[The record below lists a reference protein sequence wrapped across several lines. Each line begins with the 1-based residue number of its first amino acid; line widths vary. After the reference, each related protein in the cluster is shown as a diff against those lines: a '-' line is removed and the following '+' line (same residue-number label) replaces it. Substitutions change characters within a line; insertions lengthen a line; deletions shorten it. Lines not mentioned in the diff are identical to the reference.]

1 MTVKK
6 LKLSLLFFSFKFQ
19 HNTKVHTANKTVEV
33 QKKQSRTDKHNMC
46 GISAIVSKKQG
57 VFNFLFGCLEKL
69 QNRGY
74 DSAGICG
81 ISSTKKI
88 VIRKHASD
96 DASTA
101 LQKLKVDGEHAFN
114 TCSIGIAHTRW
125 ATHGEVN
132 DTNSHPHICYR
143 NKIALVHNGIIEN
156 YASIKQDLQS
166 KGVCFKSAT
175 DSEVVVNLISYL
187 NVKLPLPK
195 AIKRA
200 LEMLEGTW
208 AFAIISVDCD
218 KLYFTRHGS
227 PLLLAQTDDEIVVTS
242 ETAGLM
248 TKDQRYSK
256 YSNVVEDKL
265 YQMSANCTLDCETK
279 ELHYQATDV
288 SPYPYQH
295 WTLKEINEQVHLN
308 KTLVFGSRICSDG
321 TIRVGGLDDNYNSLV
336 KCKNIILLGCGTS
349 YHAGLIGQ
357 YFFRRYCPQ
366 LNAICLNAAEFDTDT
381 IQENKRMET
390 AVVMISQSG
399 ETRDLIKCLE
409 ICKAQDVLTI
419 GVVNVVESYIARET
433 TCGVYCHAGREVA
446 VASTKSFTA
455 QVLVLVMITLWFNSK
470 LDENNIHQR
479 KELVQSLE
487 DFMNKTEEILDMLQN
502 NVDYYNI
509 LRELDTPSMF
519 ILGPKGKDMAIA
531 LEGSLKIK
539 EIAYVHCEGTYT
551 GSLKHGPLALITNG
565 IPVLCLLSDKSDY
578 ASVCNAME
586 EIRCRNGK
594 PILIGNHECADIPI
608 PTNNEFGFLWN
619 NMALQVIAYKLSLR
633 KGINPDMPRNLA
645 KVVTV
650 G

>member
-1 MTVKK
+1 
-6 LKLSLLFFSFKFQ
+6 
-19 HNTKVHTANKTVEV
+19 
-33 QKKQSRTDKHNMC
+33 MC

-57 VFNFLFGCLEKL
+57 IFNFLFNCLEKL

-81 ISSTKKI
+81 ITTGKKMI
-88 VIRKHASD
+88 VRKHATD
-96 DASTA
+96 DATSA
-101 LQKLKVDGEHAFN
+101 LQKLKIDGEYAFD
-114 TCSIGIAHTRW
+114 TCSLGIAHTRW

-132 DTNSHPHICYR
+132 DVNSHPHICYR

-156 YASIKQDLQS
+156 YNSIKQDLQS

-175 DSEVVVNLISYL
+175 DSEVVVNLISYF
-187 NVKLPLPK
+187 NVKMPLAN
-195 AIKRA
+195 AIKKA

-218 KLYFTRHGS
+218 MLYFTRHGS
-227 PLLLAQTDDEIVVTS
+227 PLLLAQTDDEVVVTS
-242 ETAGLM
+242 EVAGLM
-248 TKDQRYSK
+248 TKDRKYSK
-256 YSNVVEDKL
+256 YVNVVEDKL
-265 YQMSANCTLDCETK
+265 YKMSASCKLDCELK

-288 SPYPYQH
+288 SPYPYEH
-295 WTLKEINEQVHLN
+295 WTLKEINEQSN
-308 KTLVFGSRICSDG
+308 IDRTLVFGGRVCLDG
-321 TIRVGGLDDNYNSLV
+321 TIRLGGLDEQYERLA
-336 KCKNIILLGCGTS
+336 KCKNILLLGCGTS
-349 YHAGLIGQ
+349 FHAGLVGQ
-357 YFFRRYCPQ
+357 TFLRKYCPQ
-366 LNAICLNAAEFDTDT
+366 LNSLCLNAAEFDVDT
-381 IQENKRMET
+381 VQECKRDET
-390 AVVMISQSG
+390 VVVMISQSG

-409 ICKAQDVLTI
+409 ICKAQNILTI

-455 QVLVLVMITLWFNSK
+455 QVLVLVMISLWFNSK
-470 LDENNIHQR
+470 FDGGNSYQRRNLIIALEQFMSETERVLDR
-479 KELVQSLE
+479 
-487 DFMNKTEEILDMLQN
+487 LQN
-502 NVDYYNI
+502 EVDYYNI
-509 LRELDTPSMF
+509 LKDLDASSMF

-531 LEGSLKIK
+531 LEGALKVK

-551 GSLKHGPLALITNG
+551 GSLKHGPLALITNNL
-565 IPVLCLLSDKSDY
+565 PVLCLLSDKTDY

-608 PTNNEFGFLWN
+608 ETNNELGFLWN
-619 NMALQVIAYKLSLR
+619 NMALQLIAYKLSIK

>member
-1 MTVKK
+1 
-6 LKLSLLFFSFKFQ
+6 
-19 HNTKVHTANKTVEV
+19 
-33 QKKQSRTDKHNMC
+33 MC

-74 DSAGICG
+74 DSAGISG
-81 ISSTKKI
+81 VTSTKKI
-88 VIRKHASD
+88 VIRKHATD
-96 DASTA
+96 DASSA
-101 LQKLKVDGEHAFN
+101 LQKLKVDGENAFN
-114 TCSIGIAHTRW
+114 SCSIGIAHTRW

-143 NKIALVHNGIIEN
+143 NRIALVHNGIIEN
-156 YASIKQDLQS
+156 YATIKQDLQS
-166 KGVCFKSAT
+166 KGVSFKSAT

-187 NVKLPLPK
+187 NVKLPLAK
-195 AIKRA
+195 AIKKA

-227 PLLLAQTDDEIVVTS
+227 SLLMAQTDDEIVVTS
-242 ETAGLM
+242 EIAGLM
-248 TKDQRYSK
+248 TKDQRYSR
-256 YSNVVEDKL
+256 YSNVIEDKL
-265 YQMSANCTLDCETK
+265 YQMSANYVLDCETK

-288 SPYPYQH
+288 SPFPYTH
-295 WTLKEINEQVHLN
+295 WTLKEINEQVNLN
-308 KTLVFGSRICSDG
+308 KTLVFDGRVCLDG
-321 TIRVGGLDDNYNSLV
+321 TIRLGGLDENQDALM
-336 KCKNIILLGCGTS
+336 KCKNVILLGCGTS

-357 YFFRRYCPQ
+357 HFLRKYCPQ

-381 IQENKRMET
+381 IQECKRKET

-409 ICKAQDVLTI
+409 ICKAQNVITI

-455 QVLVLVMITLWFNSK
+455 QTLVLIMITLWFNSK
-470 LDENNIHQR
+470 LDAENTYQR
-479 KELVQSLE
+479 KTLVLALE
-487 DFMNKTEEILDMLQN
+487 KFMQETEKVLDRLQHK
-502 NVDYYNI
+502 VDYYNM
-509 LRELDTPSMF
+509 LKQLETASSMF

-531 LEGSLKIK
+531 LESALKIK
-539 EIAYVHCEGTYT
+539 EISYIHCEGTYT

-565 IPVLCLLSDKSDY
+565 LPVLCLLSDKTDY

-608 PTNNEFGFLWN
+608 ETNNEFGFLWN
-619 NMALQVIAYKLSLR
+619 NMALQLIAYKLSVR

>member
-1 MTVKK
+1 
-6 LKLSLLFFSFKFQ
+6 
-19 HNTKVHTANKTVEV
+19 
-33 QKKQSRTDKHNMC
+33 MC
-46 GISAIVSKKQG
+46 GISAIITKKQG

-81 ISSTKKI
+81 TSTTKKL

-96 DASTA
+96 DTSTA
-101 LQKLKVDGEHAFN
+101 LQKLKVDGENAFN
-114 TCSIGIAHTRW
+114 NCSIGIAHTRW

-156 YASIKQDLQS
+156 YATIKQDLQS
-166 KGVCFKSAT
+166 KGISFKSAT

-187 NVKLPLPK
+187 NVKLPLAK
-195 AIKRA
+195 AIKKA

-218 KLYFTRHGS
+218 MLYFTRHGS
-227 PLLLAQTDDEIVVTS
+227 SLIMAQTDDEIVVTS
-242 ETAGLM
+242 EIAGLM
-248 TKDQRYSK
+248 TKDQRYSR

-265 YQMSANCTLDCETK
+265 YQMSANSVLDCETK
-279 ELHYQATDV
+279 ELNYQMTDV
-288 SPYPYQH
+288 SPFPYTH
-295 WTLKEINEQVHLN
+295 WTLKEINEQVNLN
-308 KTLVFGSRICSDG
+308 KTLVFGGRVCIDG
-321 TIRVGGLDDNYNSLV
+321 TIRLGGLDEQHDVLS

-357 YFFRRYCPQ
+357 HFLRKYCPQ
-366 LNAICLNAAEFDTDT
+366 LYTICLNAAEFDVDT
-381 IQENKRMET
+381 IQECRRKET

-409 ICKAQDVLTI
+409 ICKAQNVITI

-455 QVLVLVMITLWFNSK
+455 QTLVLVMITLWFNSK
-470 LDENNIHQR
+470 IDAENIHQR
-479 KELVQSLE
+479 KVLITELEKFLQETEACL
-487 DFMNKTEEILDMLQN
+487 NKLQN
-502 NVDYYNI
+502 NVDYYNL
-509 LRELDTPSMF
+509 LRQLETGSSMF

-531 LEGSLKIK
+531 LEGALKIK
-539 EIAYVHCEGTYT
+539 EISYIHCEGTYT

-565 IPVLCLLSDKSDY
+565 LPVLCLLSDKVDY
-578 ASVCNAME
+578 PSVCNAME

-608 PTNNEFGFLWN
+608 ETNNEFGFLWN
-619 NMALQVIAYKLSLR
+619 NMALQLIAYKLSVR